1 MMENSENNVLSDQT
15 VVKEYQIPELV
26 DLNSVAGASGLNLC
40 ISGSGNGSSCGS
52 GTSGP
57 IT

>member
-1 MMENSENNVLSDQT
+1 MENSENNVLSDQT